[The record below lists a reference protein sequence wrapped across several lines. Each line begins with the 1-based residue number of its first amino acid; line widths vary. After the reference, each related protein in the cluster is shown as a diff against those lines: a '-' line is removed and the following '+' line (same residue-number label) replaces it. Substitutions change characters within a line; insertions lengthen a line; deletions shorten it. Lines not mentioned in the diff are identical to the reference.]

1 MNTKLIDSL
10 VQIIN
15 SLTTEE
21 RINLEQKLHVQN
33 LSTEIDQ
40 SNLQEEPFVGMWKER
55 EDMEDSSQWVRQIR
69 LSIVAI
75 FNNISYQI
83 PTTYQSNF
91 CLIKNI

>member
-55 EDMEDSSQWVRQIR
+55 EDMEDSSQWVRQVR
-69 LSIVAI
+69 QQEWTS
-75 FNNISYQI
+75 
-83 PTTYQSNF
+83 
-91 CLIKNI
+91 

>member
-15 SLTTEE
+15 SLTKEE

-40 SNLQEEPFVGMWKER
+40 SNLQDEPFVGMWKER
-55 EDMEDSSQWVRQIR
+55 EDMEDSSQWVRQLR
-69 LSIVAI
+69 QQEWTS
-75 FNNISYQI
+75 
-83 PTTYQSNF
+83 
-91 CLIKNI
+91 

>member
-40 SNLQEEPFVGMWKER
+40 SNLQDEPFVGMWKER
-55 EDMEDSSQWVRQIR
+55 EDMEDSSQWVRQLR
-69 LSIVAI
+69 QQEWTS
-75 FNNISYQI
+75 
-83 PTTYQSNF
+83 
-91 CLIKNI
+91 

>member
-21 RINLEQKLHVQN
+21 RKNLEEKLHFQT

-40 SNLQEEPFVGMWKER
+40 SNLQDEPFVGMWKDR
-55 EDMEDSSQWVRQIR
+55 EDMKDSSEWVRQIR
-69 LSIVAI
+69 QQEWTS
-75 FNNISYQI
+75 
-83 PTTYQSNF
+83 
-91 CLIKNI
+91 

>member
-15 SLTTEE
+15 SLTTDE

-55 EDMEDSSQWVRQIR
+55 EDMEDSSQWVRQVR
-69 LSIVAI
+69 QQEWTS
-75 FNNISYQI
+75 
-83 PTTYQSNF
+83 
-91 CLIKNI
+91 